1 MTTYTLT
8 GNVRLAID
16 VDIEADSAEEAIA
29 AYKDTVA
36 DTVEFSADG
45 ATIDIVDNEYIYP
58 AHWIANHD
66 TGREEPVIE
75 FMGIPSRP
83 IDSMDTIH
91 NANNAGTEN
100 TETNTGTTP

>member
-1 MTTYTLT
+1 MAKYTLT

-45 ATIDIVDNEYIYP
+45 ATVDIVDNEYIYP
-58 AHWIANHD
+58 AHWIANND

-83 IDSMDTIH
+83 IDTMDAIR
-91 NANNAGTEN
+91 GTD
-100 TETNTGTTP
+100 TTTTDSDTTP